1 MTEVWAVKHR
11 PSNLDEFQGQEHL
24 VDEMRAIMHDG
35 APMQH
40 FLFHSKEPGTGKTTM
55 AEMLAKTLGWA
66 IHKYNAS
73 SKRQRGIEFIE
84 EEISPMS
91 RLGQYETIFF
101 LDEADQLTSAAQSAL
116 KGVIEDAQGYFVLT
130 CNDLNKVSPWLQS
143 RCAVRTFMPIA
154 DKQMSERLFTVAQG
168 EGISISDIH
177 LERIVRAHTG
187 DLRNAI
193 GALQTYSC
201 IESSKRDE
209 FTLSIDKP
217 LVDAEKVLRLCFKEA
232 AVAEA
237 VVEMGPQNSLKEAID
252 IVFRLGIESQAR
264 TDSKLVLV
272 DAATQARRDLIV
284 GVEPQYVVWDFCR
297 RLSERVNQ

>member
-40 FLFHSKEPGTGKTTM
+40 FLFHSREPGTGKTTM
-55 AEMLAKTLGWA
+55 AEMLAKTLGWS

-130 CNDLNKVSPWLQS
+130 
-143 RCAVRTFMPIA
+143 
-154 DKQMSERLFTVAQG
+154 
-168 EGISISDIH
+168 ISIRSARGYN
-177 LERIVRAHTG
+177 L
-187 DLRNAI
+187 
-193 GALQTYSC
+193 GALFAHSC
-201 IESSKRDE
+201 LSLMSKCLNDC
-209 FTLSIDKP
+209 L
-217 LVDAEKVLRLCFKEA
+217 
-232 AVAEA
+232 
-237 VVEMGPQNSLKEAID
+237 
-252 IVFRLGIESQAR
+252 
-264 TDSKLVLV
+264 
-272 DAATQARRDLIV
+272 
-284 GVEPQYVVWDFCR
+284 W
-297 RLSERVNQ
+297 